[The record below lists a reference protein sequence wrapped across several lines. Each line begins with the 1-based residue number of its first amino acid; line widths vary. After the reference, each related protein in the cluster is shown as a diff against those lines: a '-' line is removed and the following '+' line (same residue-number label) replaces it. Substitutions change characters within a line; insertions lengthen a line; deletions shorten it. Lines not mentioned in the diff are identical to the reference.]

1 MASIAAI
8 EHNPE
13 MEIFYNR
20 LIAKGKKPLQARC
33 AVMRKLLILIRAV
46 VVNETEYDKN
56 FAQKSILKT

>member
-1 MASIAAI
+1 M
-8 EHNPE
+8 E
-13 MEIFYNR
+13 MIYNR

-56 FAQKSILKT
+56 FAKKSILKT